1 MKLLEDRIRR
11 EGLVKPGNV
20 LKVDSFLN
28 HQMDIAL
35 FNEMGKEFKR
45 LFPSEK
51 INKIL
56 TIEASGIG
64 IACIAAQYF
73 HVPVVFAK
81 KSQSLNL
88 DGEMYVTKIESFTHK
103 RVYDVIVSGKYL
115 GSGDHVLIIDDFL
128 ANGCA
133 VAGLIDLVQSA
144 GAVVEGVGIAVEKG
158 FQEGGKLL
166 RSKGVRVESL
176 AIVDAMDERTGEIV
190 FRKQ

>member
-1 MKLLEDRIRR
+1 MKLLEERIQKD
-11 EGLVKPGNV
+11 GIVKAGNV

-45 LFPSEK
+45 LFSDVEV
-51 INKIL
+51 NKIM

-81 KSQSLNL
+81 KAQSVNI
-88 DGEMYVTKIESFTHK
+88 DGEVYSTKIQSFTHK
-103 RVYDVIVSGKYL
+103 RVYDVIVSKKYL
-115 GSGDHVLIIDDFL
+115 SPDDKILIIDDFL

-133 VAGLIDLVQSA
+133 LEGLIDIVHAA
-144 GAVVEGVGIAVEKG
+144 GAQVSGIGIAIEKG
-158 FQEGGKLL
+158 FQKGGELI

-176 AIVDAMDERTGEIV
+176 AIVDGLDAQTGEVI
-190 FRKQ
+190 FRN